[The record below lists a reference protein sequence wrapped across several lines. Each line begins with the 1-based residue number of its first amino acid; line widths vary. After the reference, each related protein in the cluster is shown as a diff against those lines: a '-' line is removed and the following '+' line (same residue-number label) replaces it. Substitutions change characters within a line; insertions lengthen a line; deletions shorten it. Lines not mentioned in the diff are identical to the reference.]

1 MAKTADENGD
11 TPLSEDFET
20 PEFTEASD
28 DEIELSNAF
37 EALRDKDVAA
47 TPTPAKRVNIS
58 ARPTDVSASP
68 PDASA
73 GVGKLSTCGRKR
85 IHVLEDEGVVKVTL
99 LPDEVSTHYET
110 KSNNRLLQLQGLLL
124 CLFCK
129 AVSRSS
135 VLDLTPQRPSPPSR
149 RNHTLFQSSKASNRK
164 STAN

>member
-1 MAKTADENGD
+1 MKRSARNPPFSHHGVNCLGSAFAARKRGPGKIAPVAKTADENGD

-58 ARPTDVSASP
+58 ARLTDVSASP

-85 IHVLEDEGVVKVTL
+85 IHVLEDEGAAKVTL
-99 LPDEVSTHYET
+99 LPDEVSTRHGA
-110 KSNNRLLQLQGLLL
+110 KSNHRLL
-124 CLFCK
+124 
-129 AVSRSS
+129 R
-135 VLDLTPQRPSPPSR
+135 
-149 RNHTLFQSSKASNRK
+149 
-164 STAN
+164 